1 MVAMEKS
8 LMIRK
13 FKLRELETERL
24 RLNAL
29 RETDADKFFAL
40 KSDSIVTLPSRRL
53 LERHGFIKEGL
64 MEKGGRL
71 MVIYLRQCLVCAQA

>member
-24 RLNAL
+24 RLTAL

-53 LERHGFIKEGL
+53 LEGHGFVEAGVMEEG
-64 MEKGGRL
+64 GHL
-71 MVIYLRQCLVCAQA
+71 MVRYLRQCLGCAQV